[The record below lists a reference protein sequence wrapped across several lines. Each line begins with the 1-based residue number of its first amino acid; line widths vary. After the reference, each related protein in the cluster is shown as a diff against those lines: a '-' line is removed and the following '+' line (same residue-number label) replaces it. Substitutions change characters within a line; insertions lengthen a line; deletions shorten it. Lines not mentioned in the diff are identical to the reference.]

1 MPLAFCC
8 SKVSNSYIEWG
19 VNMDINKSIY
29 QILFILAVAVS
40 VVEFLL
46 LRKHKIL
53 LLSQDKIR
61 KRLHETSE
69 KISKAELEDEIYSI
83 ALEAIV
89 ELIPNATKGSI
100 LLLEEDGNFHYRV
113 VKGFRKELM
122 NFVLKKEEAYLYK
135 INEFKETAII
145 NNPKE
150 FDTVHTDKNTIEGL
164 KKINALD
171 IYCSVS
177 APIYIDNEL
186 IGLMNVDSDKINH
199 LFTENDLEIMDQ
211 IKCELELAIKN
222 ALAQNRLK
230 YIADFD
236 ELTGVMN
243 RRMLKKEFD
252 TVINKNNNK
261 KLCLVMIDMDNFKM
275 LNDSFGHYF
284 GDIAL
289 KHFSDI
295 LMKAVGAHGY
305 VSRFAGDEF
314 VLMFKDCDY
323 EETSNRMKAITQ
335 LVASKKLDEIILKF
349 SYGICEV
356 VSNGNADFTKT
367 LAAADTKMYEHKRRK
382 TLLHD

>member
-1 MPLAFCC
+1 M
-8 SKVSNSYIEWG
+8 EWG
-19 VNMDINKSIY
+19 VIMCINKTIY
-29 QILFILAVAVS
+29 QALFILAAGIS
-40 VVEFLL
+40 VGEFLL
-46 LRKHKIL
+46 LRKHKSL
-53 LLSQDKIR
+53 LFSQKKIR

-89 ELIPNATKGSI
+89 DLIPNATKGSV

-113 VKGFRKELM
+113 VKGFRNELK
-122 NFVLKKEEAYLYK
+122 NFIIKKEEAYLYK
-135 INEFKETAII
+135 INAFKETAII

-150 FDTVHTDKNTIEGL
+150 FDTVNADKNTIEGL

-186 IGLMNVDSDKINH
+186 IGLINVDSDKINH
-199 LFTENDLEIMDQ
+199 LFSENDLEIMDQ

-230 YIADFD
+230 YLADFD

-243 RRMLKKEFD
+243 RRTLKKEFEKE
-252 TVINKNNNK
+252 ISKNNNK
-261 KLCLVMIDMDNFKM
+261 KSSLVMIDMDNFKM
-275 LNDSFGHYF
+275 LNDNFGHYF

-295 LMKAVGAHGY
+295 LIKAVGAHGY

-323 EETSNRMKAITQ
+323 TEANNRMNAITH

-356 VSNGNADFTKT
+356 ISNGSADFTKT
-367 LAAADTKMYEHKRRK
+367 LAIADTKMYEHKRRK
-382 TLLHD
+382 SLLHD